1 VLAGLFRKYSVYD
14 GSEKQKGPTLE
25 LFDTTRERD
34 VDMVADHVSAAIRS
48 DSLGVRVLVR

>member
-14 GSEKQKGPTLE
+14 RSEKQKGPTLE